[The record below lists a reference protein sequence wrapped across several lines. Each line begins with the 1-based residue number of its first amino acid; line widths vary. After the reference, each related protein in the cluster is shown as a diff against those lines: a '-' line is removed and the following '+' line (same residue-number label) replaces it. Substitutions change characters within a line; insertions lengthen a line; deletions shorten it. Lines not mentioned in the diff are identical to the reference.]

1 MARNERGHGRRRW
14 RLATR
19 GLGAL
24 VVGGSLLLA
33 AIPGAQA
40 DTDFGGF
47 QAFTAASGARA
58 TYSVGG
64 FVIAE
69 PIDAGG
75 PVAQATL
82 DSLAGRAFGSVP
94 YPGDAAI
101 RYPGYVAL
109 ATGSAPPGYPLF
121 AEAQYPQT
129 PEGSYADPSGSLTL
143 GAKTGADSSTGT
155 AAIRAGSADAPASN
169 SLAST
174 SIKKEEGKLVATA
187 ESVDRGINVGGA
199 LQIGT
204 LVSSSV
210 TTYTPGAQPTTE
222 TTLRIE
228 GGRAGEQSFGF
239 GPSGLTLSSTN
250 VPLPGRDGLAAL
262 NKALEP
268 AGLVI
273 SFAEPVPV
281 TGGAQAAGLVIEK
294 RADLPGAGPGVFRLR
309 FGQATAGIVIEGGM
323 AAPAAPGAASPLPVA
338 EPAGPGAD
346 GGSPAV
352 DPASADSPAAPLAAI
367 ASGGSEFGE
376 RMGQGPTA
384 ADGAFPA
391 SESAA
396 AAGPP
401 DSTDQPASSAPR
413 RSGGSVAVLPVA
425 RAATA
430 SGLFADDGDKA
441 VLGAITAVAL
451 LGFGAAV
458 LWRRGMAQWTS

>member
-1 MARNERGHGRRRW
+1 MARKERGHDRRRW
-14 RLATR
+14 RLATQ
-19 GLGAL
+19 GLGAV

-33 AIPGAQA
+33 AIPGAHA

-64 FVIAE
+64 FAIAE
-69 PIDAGG
+69 PIDTGG

-94 YPGDAAI
+94 YPGDAAV

-121 AEAQYPQT
+121 VEAQYPQT
-129 PEGSYADPSGSLTL
+129 PEGTYADPSGSLTL
-143 GAKTGADSSTGT
+143 GAKTGAESSTGT
-155 AAIRAGSADAPASN
+155 AAIRAGSAEAPASD

-174 SIKKEEGKLVATA
+174 SIKKDEGKLVATA
-187 ESVDRGINVGGA
+187 QSVDRGINIGGA

-239 GPSGLTLSSTN
+239 GPGGLTLSSTN
-250 VPLPGRDGLAAL
+250 VPLPGRDGLATL

-273 SFAEPVPV
+273 SFAQPVPIN
-281 TGGAQAAGLVIEK
+281 GGAQAAGLVVEK

-309 FGQATAGIVIEGGM
+309 FGQATSGIVIEGGVP
-323 AAPAAPGAASPLPVA
+323 AGAAPGAASPLPVA
-338 EPAGPGAD
+338 EPAGPDAD
-346 GGSPAV
+346 GSSPAV
-352 DPASADSPAAPLAAI
+352 DPASADSPAAAQADI
-367 ASGGSEFGE
+367 ASGASEFAGSPD
-376 RMGQGPTA
+376 RGSTA
-384 ADGAFPA
+384 ADGASPGSEITAPA
-391 SESAA
+391 
-396 AAGPP
+396 GVT
-401 DSTDQPASSAPR
+401 DSTDQPAPG

-430 SGLFADDGDKA
+430 SGLFTDDGDKA

-451 LGFGAAV
+451 LGFGTAV
-458 LWRRGMAQWTS
+458 LWRRGMSQWTS